1 MEMLAE
7 HGAEPRVAASMKEAL
22 NVLNEW
28 RPDVL
33 VSDIAMPGGSGYD
46 LIRRVRMR
54 NAAESQVP
62 AVALTA
68 YARAED
74 RIRALSAGFQM
85 HVPKPVEPT
94 ELLTVIAT
102 LSRPTSQGVGHD

>member
-1 MEMLAE
+1 M
-7 HGAEPRVAASMKEAL
+7 G
-22 NVLNEW
+22 
-28 RPDVL
+28 RPF
-33 VSDIAMPGGSGYD
+33 SQ
-46 LIRRVRMR
+46 RRQVRMR
-54 NAAESQVP
+54 DDVESQIP

-94 ELLTVIAT
+94 ELVTVIAS
-102 LSRPTSQGVGHD
+102 LSRPTSRTVGHS